1 MRQWLESVAGPNYAM
16 ALLWTLAA
24 LIGLALLLLVVRVIR
39 GLTFGT
45 FVSGGRNRKPRLAVM
60 DATAV
65 DSHRRLVLVRRDDV
79 EHLLLIGG
87 PTDVVVEQDIR
98 FHVQQRRAGLPAG
111 ELPEQ
116 PVRAPE
122 RARPAEIHHPAPS
135 PRAEPSRPL
144 EPPAPRLA
152 PQPAHRPFERP
163 APQLVRQPPAPP
175 PPAPLPPEPAA
186 IAVPQPVPPEPRP
199 VPEPRPAPRMPAA
212 PAPNGP
218 LVPPLGSRAT
228 PAAPRPAP
236 REDKPAPRED
246 IDSTLID
253 ELEVNL
259 ENGAAPPAK
268 RRPELSLEDEMTRLL
283 GELSSHKRG

>member
-1 MRQWLESVAGPNYAM
+1 
-16 ALLWTLAA
+16 
-24 LIGLALLLLVVRVIR
+24 
-39 GLTFGT
+39 
-45 FVSGGRNRKPRLAVM
+45 
-60 DATAV
+60 
-65 DSHRRLVLVRRDDV
+65 
-79 EHLLLIGG
+79 
-87 PTDVVVEQDIR
+87 
-98 FHVQQRRAGLPAG
+98 
-111 ELPEQ
+111 
-116 PVRAPE
+116 
-122 RARPAEIHHPAPS
+122 
-135 PRAEPSRPL
+135 
-144 EPPAPRLA
+144 
-152 PQPAHRPFERP
+152 
-163 APQLVRQPPAPP
+163 
-175 PPAPLPPEPAA
+175 
-186 IAVPQPVPPEPRP
+186 
-199 VPEPRPAPRMPAA
+199 MPAA